1 MRHSQIALAPPGT
14 QACTF
19 DIAKFHRTCPVLP
32 DHKPWLVVQGRPG
45 EFYIEHCHPFG
56 LASSSSNSG
65 MIGNAVVDIWAK
77 EGVAPVCKYED
88 DLKVFRFP
96 IDNAPF
102 CDGDYSYFYDHDEC
116 IRRIIDLRVPW
127 HPDKGDLQFLFVTDY
142 IGFRWDIPHR
152 LVSLPP
158 RKRLKFLERVR
169 VFLDRF
175 SGHRCHLHD
184 IESIHGS
191 LCHVAFVYLD
201 GRSRLPS
208 LSNFAASF
216 KNDEYIMRYPPPMVL
231 SDLQFWLTA
240 LQHDDVSRRLSPR
253 GEVQDLGIYIDAST
267 SWGIGIVI
275 DGSWAAFRLK
285 PDWKIPGH
293 DICWLETVA
302 VELLVYFL
310 EQLGFHNTHLRIY
323 SDNKGTIGA
332 LSKGRSHNRPVNLA
346 IRCTLAVL
354 YPFFISPDIVFV
366 PSAENQADPILR
378 GDLGPPDQML
388 RPHFMLPDELQQ
400 FFIHE

>member
-1 MRHSQIALAPPGT
+1 
-14 QACTF
+14 
-19 DIAKFHRTCPVLP
+19 
-32 DHKPWLVVQGRPG
+32 
-45 EFYIEHCHPFG
+45 
-56 LASSSSNSG
+56 

-88 DLKVFRFP
+88 DLKVFCFP

-102 CDGDYSYFYDHDEC
+102 CDGDYSYLYDRDEC
-116 IRRIIDLRVPW
+116 IRHIIDLHVPW

-201 GRSRLPS
+201 GCSHLPS

-216 KNDEYIMRYPPPMVL
+216 KNDKYIMRYPPPMVL

-240 LQHDDVSRRLSPR
+240 LQRDDVSQRLSPR
-253 GEVQDLGIYIDAST
+253 GEV
-267 SWGIGIVI
+267 
-275 DGSWAAFRLK
+275 
-285 PDWKIPGH
+285 
-293 DICWLETVA
+293 
-302 VELLVYFL
+302 
-310 EQLGFHNTHLRIY
+310 
-323 SDNKGTIGA
+323 
-332 LSKGRSHNRPVNLA
+332 
-346 IRCTLAVL
+346 
-354 YPFFISPDIVFV
+354 
-366 PSAENQADPILR
+366 
-378 GDLGPPDQML
+378 
-388 RPHFMLPDELQQ
+388 
-400 FFIHE
+400 